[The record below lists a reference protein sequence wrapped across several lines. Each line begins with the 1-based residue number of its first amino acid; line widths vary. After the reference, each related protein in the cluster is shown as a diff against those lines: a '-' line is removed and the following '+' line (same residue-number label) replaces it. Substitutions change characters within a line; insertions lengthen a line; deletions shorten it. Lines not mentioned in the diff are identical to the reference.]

1 MAAPERLTQLPLA
14 NGPTDWGGRR
24 GIVGSF
30 LEVSHLALLL
40 CFLSSSSFYLFFF
53 FFLHQPS
60 LTLSSSLL
68 SHTFIIVSGMPVVP
82 GAAWFRWLKLGTKAK
97 STNANN
103 WNNGLP
109 LFLSLSLCS
118 VAIRRKENGWYN
130 EEHPLVFLFLG
141 SSGIGNSLSLL
152 SHPTQRFS
160 SQSVWK
166 KNSSASSKQQPK

>member
-118 VAIRRKENGWYN
+118 VAIRRKENGWYD

-141 SSGIGNSLSLL
+141 SSGIGNSLS
-152 SHPTQRFS
+152 SVTPNPTLQFS
-160 SQSVWK
+160 K

>member
-1 MAAPERLTQLPLA
+1 MAPLTEGGGEASWVVFWRSLILLSCSVFSLLPLL
-14 NGPTDWGGRR
+14 
-24 GIVGSF
+24 I
-30 LEVSHLALLL
+30 
-40 CFLSSSSFYLFFF
+40 FF

-68 SHTFIIVSGMPVVP
+68 SHTFITVSGMPVAP
-82 GAAWFRWLKLGTKAK
+82 GAAWFRWVKLSKKAK

-118 VAIRRKENGWYN
+118 VAIRRKENGWYD

>member
-1 MAAPERLTQLPLA
+1 MAPLTEGGGEASWVVFWRSLILLSCSVFSLLPL
-14 NGPTDWGGRR
+14 
-24 GIVGSF
+24 F
-30 LEVSHLALLL
+30 
-40 CFLSSSSFYLFFF
+40 LFFF

-82 GAAWFRWLKLGTKAK
+82 GAAWFRLVKLSTKAK

-118 VAIRRKENGWYN
+118 VAIRRKENGWYD

-141 SSGIGNSLSLL
+141 SSGIGNSRSLL

-160 SQSVWK
+160 SESVWK
-166 KNSSASSKQQPK
+166 KNSSASLKQQPK

>member
-1 MAAPERLTQLPLA
+1 MAPLTEGGGEASWVVFWRSLILLSCSVFSLLPLF
-14 NGPTDWGGRR
+14 
-24 GIVGSF
+24 IYFS
-30 LEVSHLALLL
+30 
-40 CFLSSSSFYLFFF
+40 F

-118 VAIRRKENGWYN
+118 VAIRRKENGWYD